1 MAIQVMLR
9 DPKMTQWVFG
19 HAVEMM
25 QLKAVPPVQKW
36 SINLQNGLMRKL
48 KSTSMISPEDQILID
63 L

>member
-1 MAIQVMLR
+1 MLS
-9 DPKMTQWVFG
+9 DPKMTLWGFG

-25 QLKAVPPVQKW
+25 QLKAALLVQKW
-36 SINLQNGLMRKL
+36 SINLPNGLTRKL